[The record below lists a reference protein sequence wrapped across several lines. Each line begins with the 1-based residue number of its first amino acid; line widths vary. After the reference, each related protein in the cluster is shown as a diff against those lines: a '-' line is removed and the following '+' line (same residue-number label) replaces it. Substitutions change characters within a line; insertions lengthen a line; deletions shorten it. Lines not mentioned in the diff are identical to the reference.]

1 MDNLKKEDF
10 GDGDEGESFH
20 ISDVLVSSYEY
31 GAFFSNND
39 SYFDSTVLRELLT
52 SYGYDLD
59 NLSPQF
65 ITGLFSYLPETEAD
79 KTVVKR
85 WLFST
90 KHGGITRM
98 FGSDGKVV
106 GVTYSNDGK
115 TDQFFD
121 FINPYPFRYRVEWGA
136 LFIELIA
143 AAIVLFLT
151 SYKIARIIY
160 EITVN
165 QFLVLF
171 FGAADLSSGQ
181 RTKEILK
188 SLFGLVLSLF
198 FAVVMV
204 EFYFIIAEAVN
215 HITFIPNDGSNSN
228 NWMRALVQLFVAMA
242 AIKGPAVLWRW
253 RRSKVPRYWR
263 ESSALRA
270 ASAARGATLE
280 QRQGRLA
287 IPPKEPRPL
296 PRRAWRSVRWQAAIT
311 ARQS

>member
-1 MDNLKKEDF
+1 MDTLYLHNNGTNMATTSWMDYLESGQIRKNQFYKRGTTSVVNGSGILETNITEKISVDNLKKEDF

-215 HITFIPNDGSNSN
+215 HITFIPNDGGA
-228 NWMRALVQLFVAMA
+228 RAVVCGDGGDQ
-242 AIKGPAVLWRW
+242 
-253 RRSKVPRYWR
+253 RSRGAG
-263 ESSALRA
+263 ESSRH
-270 ASAARGATLE
+270 
-280 QRQGRLA
+280 
-287 IPPKEPRPL
+287 
-296 PRRAWRSVRWQAAIT
+296 
-311 ARQS
+311 